1 MTTPAAAAEPET
13 GGESPADKP
22 QDTRRTVRRLVAL
35 LGPYRLPTI
44 AAMGCCVIGVAAN
57 TIGPLLLGKATD
69 LIFAGFAGANLPAGL
84 TKAEAIDRLRAE
96 GNTTLAEVYGT
107 VDLVPGSGVAFGR
120 VAVLLAIALAL
131 YLVASSFM
139 YLQERIAA
147 KVVQKVAFD
156 VRERV
161 EAKLPRLPL
170 SYFDRRPVGELLS
183 RVTNDVDNLQT
194 VMQQTFSKLASVV
207 LALLTVLVMMLV
219 ISPLLTVLMLLSI
232 PLSGYIVARVS
243 KRTKPHF
250 VELWADTGAL
260 NSHVEQMYTGH
271 ALVRVFG
278 QRETALREFDECNDA
293 MRGSGRRAHFFAEAI
308 EPALL
313 FVANLNYVMVAVVG
327 ALRVASGALSLG
339 SVQAFMLYTTQFN
352 NQAGEIGGVIG
363 KLQSG
368 FASAERVFELL
379 DAEEQRPDP
388 PDADRAEHVR
398 GSVEFDRV
406 SFRYT
411 ADRPLIEDLSLTV
424 RPGQV
429 VAIVGPT
436 GAGKTTLGNLLMR
449 FHEVDGGRILLDGR
463 DIATMTRQDVRSRTG
478 LVLQDTWL
486 FEGTIA
492 DNIAYGLP
500 GATREQVVAAARAV
514 RVDHFV
520 RTMPDGYDTVFT
532 ETAAV
537 SAGEKQLVT
546 VARAFLADPA
556 ILILDEATSSVDTR
570 SEVLIQKAMT
580 SLRAGR
586 TCFVIAHRLS
596 TIQDA
601 DVILVME
608 DGKIVERGAHGELL
622 RAKGAYARLFAAQFA
637 RTAEDEEERPDR

>member
-1 MTTPAAAAEPET
+1 MTTPAAAPEAEV
-13 GGESPADKP
+13 ESPADRP
-22 QDTRRTVRRLVAL
+22 QDTRRTVRRLVSL
-35 LGPYRLPTI
+35 LRPYRLPTV
-44 AAMGCCVIGVAAN
+44 AAMVCCVVGVAAN
-57 TIGPLLLGKATD
+57 TMGPLLLGKATD
-69 LIFAGFAGANLPAGL
+69 LVFAGYAGSTLPAGL
-84 TKAEAIDRLRAE
+84 SKEEAIARLREA
-96 GNTTLAEVYGT
+96 GDTTLAEVYGT
-107 VDLVPGSGVAFGR
+107 VDLVPGSGVEFGR
-120 VAVLLAIALAL
+120 VAVLLAVALAL

-147 KVVQKVAFD
+147 KVVQRVASD

-170 SYFDRRPVGELLS
+170 GYFDRRPVGELLS

-219 ISPLLTVLMLLSI
+219 ISPLLTFLMLLSI

-243 KRTKPHF
+243 KLTKPHF
-250 VELWADTGAL
+250 VELWSDTGAL
-260 NSHVEQMYTGH
+260 NSHVEQMYTAH

-278 QRETALREFDECNDA
+278 RREAALAEFDERNDA
-293 MRGSGRRAHFFAEAI
+293 MRASGRRAHFLAEAI

-327 ALRVASGALSLG
+327 ALRVAGGALSLG

-379 DAEEQRPDP
+379 DAEEERPDP
-388 PDADRAEHVR
+388 PDADRVDTVR

-411 ADRPLIEDLSLTV
+411 ADRPLIEDLSLV
-424 RPGQV
+424 ARPGQV

-449 FHEVDGGRILLDGR
+449 FHEVDGGRILVDGR

-500 GATREQVVAAARAV
+500 GATREQVVAAAKAV

-520 RTMPDGYDTVFT
+520 RTMPDGYDTVLT

-537 SAGEKQLVT
+537 SAGEKQLIT

-570 SEVLIQKAMT
+570 SEVLIQRAMT

-601 DVILVME
+601 DLILVMG
-608 DGKIVERGAHGELL
+608 DGRIVERGTHEELL
-622 RAKGAYARLFAAQFA
+622 RAKGSYANLVAAQFA
-637 RTAEDEEERPDR
+637 RTADEGERPDR